1 MNELDII
8 NLYDSSNNEKND
20 HFNNNISSNLR
31 VVSNYDEETS
41 NYEWLTIMEDTIRYL
56 DNILRNPN
64 RFIVNEEE
72 IVKIELARRIT
83 VESIKHFAHPFK
95 NITAIFP
102 LTVFCIPQDIQLYVK
117 ELLKLQAILCLTQ

>member
-41 NYEWLTIMEDTIRYL
+41 NYEWLTIMEDICMGTA
-56 DNILRNPN
+56 PF
-64 RFIVNEEE
+64 FIV
-72 IVKIELARRIT
+72 
-83 VESIKHFAHPFK
+83 FF
-95 NITAIFP
+95 
-102 LTVFCIPQDIQLYVK
+102 Q
-117 ELLKLQAILCLTQ
+117 